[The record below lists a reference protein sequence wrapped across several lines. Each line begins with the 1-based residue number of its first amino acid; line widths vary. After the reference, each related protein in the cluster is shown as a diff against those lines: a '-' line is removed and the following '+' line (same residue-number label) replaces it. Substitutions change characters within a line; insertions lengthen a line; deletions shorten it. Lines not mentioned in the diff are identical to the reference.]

1 MKDLYRL
8 ARTAVWLAF
17 FGAIYQELK
26 KPPTLRTWHGR
37 VAGMVPYDFRVPTLA
52 KIRKAY
58 WNPDSDRVFSEHVVG
73 VGWAIDG
80 HTAIL
85 GARPAGLALAHSWGR
100 VRDGGDEGD
109 DDARRAASVVTTRS
123 GH

>member
-1 MKDLYRL
+1 VRDLFKAARL
-8 ARTAVWLAF
+8 LFWATVAAAV
-17 FGAIYQELK
+17 YQELK

-73 VGWAIDG
+73 VGWAINIP
-80 HTAIL
+80 TAGRKL
-85 GARPAGLALAHSWGR
+85 MEMAQQYAEASREAAERLRPPQ
-100 VRDGGDEGD
+100 
-109 DDARRAASVVTTRS
+109 ASA
-123 GH
+123 